1 MCGSVMLSRT
11 VSSDQIWPAACWARL
26 ARLRFRR
33 GPGFTGDGGLD
44 YHAPSNLKSGPTT
57 EAIGGQHGEHVMS
70 KSQDAKKNVKK
81 APTKTPK
88 EKKEA
93 KRLKKAERK
102 F

>member
-1 MCGSVMLSRT
+1 V
-11 VSSDQIWPAACWARL
+11 D
-26 ARLRFRR
+26 
-33 GPGFTGDGGLD
+33 FTGNGAVD
-44 YHAPSNLKSGPTT
+44 YHAASNSFSGPDDQ
-57 EAIGGQHGEHVMS
+57 AIAYQHGEHVMS